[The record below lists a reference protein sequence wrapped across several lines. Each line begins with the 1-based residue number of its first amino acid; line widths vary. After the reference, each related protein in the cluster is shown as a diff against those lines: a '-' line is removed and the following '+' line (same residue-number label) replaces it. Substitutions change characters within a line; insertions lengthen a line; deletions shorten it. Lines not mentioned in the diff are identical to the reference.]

1 MSDKL
6 KILHVVPTLKKDGAE
21 VQLAELFK
29 EIDNVRIELFT
40 FDLHENGD
48 SISNNLENITI
59 YNESSIKS
67 IFFLNKIIKNNNY
80 DIIHSHLPKSDLII
94 GFLKFFNK
102 RIKHVVSVHAQYG
115 TRAGENKFKYLIAN
129 IIWKEILNKTL

>member
-40 FDLHENGD
+40 FDLYENGD
-48 SISNNLENITI
+48 SIFSNLENITI

-67 IFFLNKIIKNNNY
+67 IFFPYISVNKIYIF
-80 DIIHSHLPKSDLII
+80 PVR
-94 GFLKFFNK
+94 FFVN
-102 RIKHVVSVHAQYG
+102 
-115 TRAGENKFKYLIAN
+115 
-129 IIWKEILNKTL
+129 

>member
-1 MSDKL
+1 MNDKL

-40 FDLHENGD
+40 FDLYENGD
-48 SISNNLENITI
+48 SISNSLENITI

-80 DIIHSHLPKSDLII
+80 LSNLYILSKKYGASNETQFLFFLGILVFLLLVFSLIFKTI
-94 GFLKFFNK
+94 VRFK
-102 RIKHVVSVHAQYG
+102 IK
-115 TRAGENKFKYLIAN
+115 I
-129 IIWKEILNKTL
+129 

>member
-29 EIDNVRIELFT
+29 EIDNVHIELFT
-40 FDLHENGD
+40 FDLYQNGD

-59 YNESSIKS
+59 YNKSSIKS

-94 GFLKFFNK
+94 GFLKLFNK
-102 RIKHVVSVHAQYG
+102 
-115 TRAGENKFKYLIAN
+115 
-129 IIWKEILNKTL
+129 